1 MTPRALPGA
10 LFLVMGAGLEPAG
23 GKQWESCVCEK
34 LWEYLGPNVAALFL
48 PARMHFRESTTCK
61 FHSQLVFGFVSLSAS
76 PHGDFYI
83 WFFSPTD
90 FLCFCKH
97 AVLGEMDPK
106 RCGCVE
112 ATA

>member
-23 GKQWESCVCEK
+23 GKQWESWVCEK
-34 LWEYLGPNVAALFL
+34 LWEYLGPNVAALFF

-61 FHSQLVFGFVSLSAS
+61 FHTQLVFGSVPFVSLTTWRLL
-76 PHGDFYI
+76 HFV
-83 WFFSPTD
+83 FPTD

-97 AVLGEMDPK
+97 AV
-106 RCGCVE
+106 
-112 ATA
+112 